1 MRHADV
7 EFAPFDPS
15 TASDA
20 DYEAITELRARMH
33 AVDRP
38 GTPPLSLAATIELMT
53 SDDGAAIGP
62 RTFWTARDADGLL
75 GFATVILP
83 DRENTD
89 LAMVFLEV
97 GLDLRRRG
105 IGTAFLRAL
114 LPSLQ
119 ASGRP
124 RILAANVT
132 GGSDGEPFAEAMG
145 LVCTIRGL
153 LQTLEVESV
162 DPALWDVTAPDGYR
176 LYGWTDAAPEE
187 LIVSYAEARKAIADA
202 PSQDL
207 AWEETDWTPQRVRD
221 EEAAFAAAG
230 QDYRIVVAVH
240 EDSGEV
246 AGVTELVIRPGE
258 PDHARQMDTAVRKEH
273 RGHGLGRAIKAE
285 MMRRL
290 VADRPDLARV
300 STTTASDNVY
310 MVGVNHSVGYVDARS
325 LAYWETATDD
335 LVARLGN

>member
-1 MRHADV
+1 M

-15 TASDA
+15 SASEA

-38 GTPPLSLAATIELMT
+38 GTPPLSLMATVELMT
-53 SDDGAAIGP
+53 SDDGMGP
-62 RTFWTARDADGLL
+62 RTFWTAREADCLL
-75 GFATVILP
+75 GFATVMLP

-89 LAMVFLEV
+89 MAMVFIEV
-97 GLDLRRRG
+97 DLDRRRQG

-119 ASGRP
+119 VSGRP
-124 RILAANVT
+124 RVLAVNIT
-132 GGSDGEPFAEAMG
+132 GGSDGEQFAEAMG
-145 LVCTIRGL
+145 LVCTYRNL

-162 DPALWDVTAPDGYR
+162 DPALWDVSVPDGYR
-176 LYGWTDAAPEE
+176 LYGWTHAVPEE
-187 LIVSYAEARKAIADA
+187 FIVSYAEARKAIADA

-221 EEAAFAAAG
+221 EEAVFAAAG

-240 EDSGEV
+240 EHSGEV
-246 AGVTELVIRPGE
+246 VGITELFIRPGD

-273 RGHGLGRAIKAE
+273 RGHGLGRAIKAQ

-290 VADRPDLARV
+290 MADRPDLARV

-310 MVGVNHSVGYVDARS
+310 MVAVNHSIGYADVRS

-335 LVARLGN
+335 LVARLGS

>member
-1 MRHADV
+1 M
-7 EFAPFDPS
+7 EFAPFDPR
-15 TASDA
+15 TAPAA
-20 DYEAITELRARMH
+20 DYEAITGLRARMH

-38 GTPPLSLAATIELMT
+38 GTPPFSLAATIELMT
-53 SDDGAAIGP
+53 SDDGAAMGP
-62 RTFWTARDADGLL
+62 RTFWTARDGDALV
-75 GFATVILP
+75 GFAMVTLP

-89 LAMVFLEV
+89 MAIVFLEV
-97 GLDLRRRG
+97 GLDRRRQG

-132 GGSDGEPFAEAMG
+132 SGSDGELFAEATG
-145 LVCTIRGL
+145 LDCTYRGL
-153 LQTLEVESV
+153 MQTLVVESV
-162 DPALWDVTAPDGYR
+162 DPVLWDVAAPDGYR

-202 PSQDL
+202 PSQGL
-207 AWEETDWTPQRVRD
+207 TWEETDWTPQRVRD
-221 EEAAFAAAG
+221 DEAAVAAAG

-246 AGVTELVIRPGE
+246 AGFTELVIRPGD

-290 VADRPDLARV
+290 VADRPGLARV
-300 STTTASDNVY
+300 STATASDNVY
-310 MVGVNHSVGYVDARS
+310 MAGVNRSIGYVDVRS
-325 LAYWETATDD
+325 LAYWETATAD
-335 LVARLGN
+335 LATRFGN